1 MIKNAQTERAK
12 KAANFI
18 KKQADVRPILG
29 IILGSGLGDFVENI
43 ENKKSIPYSKIPY
56 FVNTTVKGHT
66 GRLVI
71 GKIRDL
77 PVAVMQGRFHYYEGH
92 SMGVVTFPV
101 RVLKQLGIKCLFLTN
116 AAGGINPNFKTGD
129 FMIIKDHINLMGTNP
144 LLNQAQNGFINAEF
158 EPFVNM
164 TDAYDKQYLSL
175 GEKTASKSG
184 IRAKTGVLAAIQG
197 PIYETP
203 AEIKMLRRLGAD
215 AVCMST
221 IPEVIMAKA
230 LNLKVFGISLITN
243 KAGVHINHKSV
254 VRESEKNI
262 ERFGR
267 LLTGIIER
275 IYKAMSNE

>member
-1 MIKNAQTERAK
+1 MIKNAQTKRAK

-18 KKQADVRPILG
+18 KKQADVRPVLG

-43 ENKKSIPYSKIPY
+43 ENKITIPYNKIPY
-56 FVNTTVKGHT
+56 FVKTTVKGHT

-71 GKIRDL
+71 GKIRNL

-101 RVLKQLGIKCLFLTN
+101 RVLKQLGIRCLFVTN
-116 AAGGINPNFKTGD
+116 AAGGINPKFKTGD

-144 LLNQAQNGFINAEF
+144 LLNQAQNGFIDSEF
-158 EPFVNM
+158 EPFINM
-164 TDAYDKQYLSL
+164 TYAYDKQYISL

-221 IPEVIMAKA
+221 IPEVIMARA

-243 KAGVHINHKSV
+243 KAGVHLCHENV
-254 VRESEKNI
+254 VKESEKNI
-262 ERFGR
+262 KR
-267 LLTGIIER
+267 LGIFLTVMIENLKR
-275 IYKAMSNE
+275 TKT

>member
-1 MIKNAQTERAK
+1 MIKNAQTKRAK

-43 ENKKSIPYSKIPY
+43 ENKITIPYNKIPY
-56 FVNTTVKGHT
+56 FVKTTVKGHT

-71 GKIRDL
+71 GKIRNL

-101 RVLKQLGIKCLFLTN
+101 RVLKHLGIRCLFVTN
-116 AAGGINPNFKTGD
+116 AAGGINPKFKTGD

-144 LLNQAQNGFINAEF
+144 LLNQAQNGFIDSEF
-158 EPFVNM
+158 EPFINM
-164 TDAYDKQYLSL
+164 TYAYDKQYISL

-221 IPEVIMAKA
+221 IPEVIMARA

-243 KAGVHINHKSV
+243 KAGVHLCHENV
-254 VRESEKNI
+254 VKESEKNI
-262 ERFGR
+262 KR
-267 LLTGIIER
+267 LGIFLTVMIENLKR
-275 IYKAMSNE
+275 TKT

>member
-1 MIKNAQTERAK
+1 MIKNAQTVRAN

-43 ENKKSIPYSKIPY
+43 ENKITIPYNKIPY
-56 FVNTTVKGHT
+56 FVKTTVKGHT

-71 GKIRDL
+71 GKIRNL

-101 RVLKQLGIKCLFLTN
+101 RVLKHLGIRCLFVTN
-116 AAGGINPNFKTGD
+116 AAGGINPKFKTGD

-144 LLNQAQNGFINAEF
+144 LLNQAQNGFIDSEF
-158 EPFVNM
+158 ESFINM
-164 TDAYDKQYLSL
+164 TDAYDKQYISL

-184 IRAKTGVLAAIQG
+184 MRVKTGVLAAIQG

-221 IPEVIMAKA
+221 IPEVIMARA

-243 KAGVHINHKSV
+243 KAGVHLCHENV
-254 VRESEKNI
+254 VKESEKNI
-262 ERFGR
+262 KR
-267 LLTGIIER
+267 LGIFLTVMIENLKR
-275 IYKAMSNE
+275 TKT

>member
-1 MIKNAQTERAK
+1 MIKNAQTVRAN

-43 ENKKSIPYSKIPY
+43 ENKITIPYNKIPY
-56 FVNTTVKGHT
+56 FVKTTVKGHT

-71 GKIRDL
+71 GKIRNL

-101 RVLKQLGIKCLFLTN
+101 RVLKHLGIRCLFVTN
-116 AAGGINPNFKTGD
+116 AAGGINPKFKTGD

-144 LLNQAQNGFINAEF
+144 LLNQAQNGFIDSEF
-158 EPFVNM
+158 ESFINM
-164 TDAYDKQYLSL
+164 TDAYDKQYISL

-184 IRAKTGVLAAIQG
+184 MRVKTGVLAAIQG

-203 AEIKMLRRLGAD
+203 AEIEMLRRLGAD

-221 IPEVIMAKA
+221 IPEVIMARA

-243 KAGVHINHKSV
+243 KAGVHLCHENV
-254 VRESEKNI
+254 VKESEKNI
-262 ERFGR
+262 KR
-267 LLTGIIER
+267 LGIFLTVMIENLKR
-275 IYKAMSNE
+275 TKT

>member
-1 MIKNAQTERAK
+1 MIKNAQTVRAN

-29 IILGSGLGDFVENI
+29 IILGSGLGDFAENI
-43 ENKKSIPYSKIPY
+43 ENKKSIPYNKIPY
-56 FVNTTVKGHT
+56 FVKTTVKGHT

-71 GKIRDL
+71 GKIRNL

-101 RVLKQLGIKCLFLTN
+101 RVLKHLGIRCLFVTN
-116 AAGGINPNFKTGD
+116 AAGGINPKFKTGD

-144 LLNQAQNGFINAEF
+144 LLNQAQNGFIDSEF
-158 EPFVNM
+158 EPFINM
-164 TDAYDKQYLSL
+164 TDAYDKQYIAL

-184 IRAKTGVLAAIQG
+184 IRVKTGVLAAIQG

-221 IPEVIMAKA
+221 IPEVIMARA

-243 KAGVHINHKSV
+243 KAGVHLCHENV
-254 VRESEKNI
+254 VKESEKNI

-267 LLTGIIER
+267 LLKEIIEMV
-275 IYKAMSNE
+275 YEKMSNK

>member
-1 MIKNAQTERAK
+1 MIKNAQTKRAK

-43 ENKKSIPYSKIPY
+43 ENKITIPYNKIPY
-56 FVNTTVKGHT
+56 FVKTTVKGHT

-101 RVLKQLGIKCLFLTN
+101 RVLKQLGIRCLFVTN
-116 AAGGINPNFKTGD
+116 AAGGINPKFKTGD

-144 LLNQAQNGFINAEF
+144 LLNQAQNGFIDSEF
-158 EPFVNM
+158 EPFINM
-164 TDAYDKQYLSL
+164 TDAYDKQYISL

-221 IPEVIMAKA
+221 IPEVIMARA

-243 KAGVHINHKSV
+243 KAGVHLSHKNV
-254 VRESEKNI
+254 VKESEKNI
-262 ERFGR
+262 KKLDI
-267 LLTGIIER
+267 LLAGIIKKLKKTK
-275 IYKAMSNE
+275 I

>member
-1 MIKNAQTERAK
+1 MIKNAQTVRAN

-43 ENKKSIPYSKIPY
+43 ENKITIPYNKIPY
-56 FVNTTVKGHT
+56 FVKTTVKGHT

-71 GKIRDL
+71 GKIRNL

-101 RVLKQLGIKCLFLTN
+101 RVLKHLGIRCLFVTN
-116 AAGGINPNFKTGD
+116 AAGGINPKFKTGD

-144 LLNQAQNGFINAEF
+144 LLNQAQNGFIDSEF
-158 EPFVNM
+158 EPFINM
-164 TDAYDKQYLSL
+164 TYAYDKQYISL

-221 IPEVIMAKA
+221 IPEVIMARA

-243 KAGVHINHKSV
+243 KAGVHLCHENV
-254 VRESEKNI
+254 VKESEKNI
-262 ERFGR
+262 KR
-267 LLTGIIER
+267 LGIFLTVMIENLKR
-275 IYKAMSNE
+275 TKT

>member
-1 MIKNAQTERAK
+1 MIRNGQSERAK
-12 KAANFI
+12 KATNFI
-18 KKQADVRPILG
+18 KNQTDVRPIIG

-43 ENKKSIPYSKIPY
+43 ENKKSIPYNKIPY
-56 FVNTTVKGHT
+56 FVNTTVKGHA

-77 PVAVMQGRFHYYEGH
+77 PAAVMQGRFHYYEGH

-101 RVLKQLGIKCLFLTN
+101 RVLKHLGIRCLFVTN
-116 AAGGINPNFKTGD
+116 AAGGINPKFKTGD

-144 LLNQAQNGFINAEF
+144 LLNQAQNGFIDSEF
-158 EPFVNM
+158 EPFINM
-164 TDAYDKQYLSL
+164 TDAYDKQYISL
-175 GEKTASKSG
+175 GEKTALKSG
-184 IRAKTGVLAAIQG
+184 IRVKKGVLAAIQG

-203 AEIKMLRRLGAD
+203 AEIKMLKRLGAD

-221 IPEVIMAKA
+221 IPEVIMART

-243 KAGVHINHKSV
+243 RAGVHLCHENV
-254 VRESEKNI
+254 VKESENNI

-267 LLTGIIER
+267 LLTGIIEKIKKR
-275 IYKAMSNE
+275 GSIY

>member
-1 MIKNAQTERAK
+1 MIKNAQTKRAK

-18 KKQADVRPILG
+18 KKQADVRPVLG

-43 ENKKSIPYSKIPY
+43 ENKITIPYNKIPY
-56 FVNTTVKGHT
+56 FVKTTVKGHT

-101 RVLKQLGIKCLFLTN
+101 RVLKHLGIRCLFVTN
-116 AAGGINPNFKTGD
+116 AAGGINPKFKTGD

-144 LLNQAQNGFINAEF
+144 LLNQAQNGFIDSEF
-158 EPFVNM
+158 EPFINM
-164 TDAYDKQYLSL
+164 TDAYDKQYISL

-221 IPEVIMAKA
+221 IPEVIMARA

-243 KAGVHINHKSV
+243 KAGVHLCHENV
-254 VRESEKNI
+254 VKESEKNI
-262 ERFGR
+262 KR
-267 LLTGIIER
+267 LGIFLTVMIENLKR
-275 IYKAMSNE
+275 TKT